1 MSRAQL
7 TSTVEQNTGGA
18 VAPFLAGKN
27 KIING
32 DFSIWQRGTS
42 FTITAD
48 AYTADRWVNQVNGTG
63 TRTVSQQTFTAGTAP
78 VAGYE
83 GNYFLR
89 MACTATGTAS
99 YFNCKQRIEDVRT
112 FAGQTITISFWAK
125 AGASLSSAFFGVTQT
140 FGSGGSANL
149 DTAGSNMTFTTS
161 WTRYT
166 QTLTLPSIAGKTIG
180 AGSSL
185 EVVVSFGGQTFASF
199 DIWGVQLE
207 AGSVATPFTTATG
220 TLSGELAAC
229 QRYYWQTAWNTSGAT
244 TIMVS
249 GIGISST
256 TVAQAYCAHPVTMRA
271 IPSASLNGTSNLV
284 FYNGVGGG
292 TTYAISAITAQSST
306 TIAGTLNFTTSG
318 TTTNVIYNLLAL
330 TGGYGYIAFS
340 AEL

>member
-220 TLSGELAAC
+220 TLSGELVAC
-229 QRYYWQTAWNTSGAT
+229 QRYYYRNVTGTISYNYVGIAGSG
-244 TIMVS
+244 M
-249 GIGISST
+249 GQST
-256 TVAQAYCAHPVTMRA
+256 TVALIDSPNPVTMRT
-271 IPSASLNGTSNLV
+271 PASSVDFSNISL
-284 FYNGVGGG
+284 YDGVNLY
-292 TTYAISAITAQSST
+292 TVTAISLANGANSPSHAMANYTVASGLTQFRPYVLFTNTTA
-306 TIAGTLNFTTSG
+306 
-318 TTTNVIYNLLAL
+318 
-330 TGGYGYIAFS
+330 GYVGFS